1 MLKRVVSVLTIAAL
15 AAAGWWLLGGISTD
29 AESLRSLRS
38 ELEDHV
44 YRAPLQSALI
54 FIVAYW
60 VVAALAL
67 PGALILTLLGGA
79 LFGLGL
85 GALLVAL
92 GSSLG
97 ALLSFTVVRLIAGQ
111 ALRDRLAARLATVAR
126 GIEADGGFYVFT
138 LRVMPVFP
146 FFLVNVLLALTP
158 LRAWTFYW
166 VSVIGML
173 PATLIYVNAGH
184 QLATLTSIGDILSPP
199 LLMSLVVLAVF
210 PLIARKVLPL
220 MAQRF
225 RVAAAQRASR
235 RRWQRPTRFDRDL
248 IVIGAG
254 AAGLVAANIASTL
267 RARVT
272 LIEREAMGGDCL
284 NTGCVPSKALIR
296 IAERVQLAR
305 DLARQGLVANG
316 AGDQWRAPD
325 FRLMM
330 AQVRDTIDRIAPHD
344 SVERYES
351 LGVECLRGEA
361 QAVSPWTVEVRT
373 GNASE
378 PRVLHARHLIIATGA
393 EPVVPEIPGL
403 ARQHILTTQ
412 TLWSIDALP
421 ARLLILGGGAVGC
434 EMAQAFRRLG
444 STVCVVERAERL
456 LAREEPEASAE
467 VLKAF
472 IDDGIQV
479 LLKAELARV
488 ESVDRAHVA
497 HINVN
502 GRQEQIAFDQLL
514 CALGRRARVDGAG
527 LESLGLARLPDGTL
541 QVDEWMRTSE
551 PSVFACGDVATT
563 DRLTHAAGQMGWH
576 AAVNALFGDLWPIR
590 IDRSALP
597 RCTFTDPAV
606 ARVGPTRDEAERAGY
621 RVDCTRVPL
630 NTLDRAIIDRQTR
643 GFVMVLTERGSD
655 RLLGATVVG
664 AHADDLIALFALA
677 IRERIGMRRL
687 MSSIIAYPGWADAS
701 RAVAAQWQRERAP
714 EALLT
719 WLARWHRWRRG

>member
-1 MLKRVVSVLTIAAL
+1 
-15 AAAGWWLLGGISTD
+15 
-29 AESLRSLRS
+29 
-38 ELEDHV
+38 
-44 YRAPLQSALI
+44 
-54 FIVAYW
+54 
-60 VVAALAL
+60 
-67 PGALILTLLGGA
+67 
-79 LFGLGL
+79 
-85 GALLVAL
+85 
-92 GSSLG
+92 
-97 ALLSFTVVRLIAGQ
+97 
-111 ALRDRLAARLATVAR
+111 
-126 GIEADGGFYVFT
+126 
-138 LRVMPVFP
+138 
-146 FFLVNVLLALTP
+146 
-158 LRAWTFYW
+158 
-166 VSVIGML
+166 
-173 PATLIYVNAGH
+173 
-184 QLATLTSIGDILSPP
+184 
-199 LLMSLVVLAVF
+199 
-210 PLIARKVLPL
+210 
-220 MAQRF
+220 
-225 RVAAAQRASR
+225 
-235 RRWQRPTRFDRDL
+235 
-248 IVIGAG
+248 
-254 AAGLVAANIASTL
+254 
-267 RARVT
+267 
-272 LIEREAMGGDCL
+272 
-284 NTGCVPSKALIR
+284 
-296 IAERVQLAR
+296 
-305 DLARQGLVANG
+305 
-316 AGDQWRAPD
+316 
-325 FRLMM
+325 
-330 AQVRDTIDRIAPHD
+330 
-344 SVERYES
+344 
-351 LGVECLRGEA
+351 
-361 QAVSPWTVEVRT
+361 
-373 GNASE
+373 
-378 PRVLHARHLIIATGA
+378 
-393 EPVVPEIPGL
+393 
-403 ARQHILTTQ
+403 
-412 TLWSIDALP
+412 
-421 ARLLILGGGAVGC
+421 
-434 EMAQAFRRLG
+434 
-444 STVCVVERAERL
+444 L

>member
-1 MLKRVVSVLTIAAL
+1 MLKRVLLLLGMVAL
-15 AAAGWWLLGGISTD
+15 AAVGWWFLGGIGTD
-29 AESLRSLRS
+29 AESLRLLRS
-38 ELEDHV
+38 QLEDHV
-44 YRAPLQSALI
+44 RLQPLQSALI
-54 FIVAYW
+54 FIAAYW

-85 GALLVAL
+85 GAVLVAL

-111 ALRDRLAARLATVAR
+111 SLRERLAARLATVAR

-146 FFLVNVLLALTP
+146 FFLVNVLVALTP
-158 LRAWTFYW
+158 IRAWTFYW

-173 PATLIYVNAGH
+173 PATIIYVNAGH
-184 QLATLTSIGDILSPP
+184 QLSTLASISDILSPP
-199 LLMSLVVLAVF
+199 LLLSLVALAVF
-210 PLIARKVLPL
+210 PLIARKVLPSIAKRL
-220 MAQRF
+220 
-225 RVAAAQRASR
+225 RVAAAHRASR

-267 RARVT
+267 RSRVT

-296 IAERVQLAR
+296 IAERIQLVR
-305 DLARQGLVANG
+305 EFARQGHDTDGVGEKRLV
-316 AGDQWRAPD
+316 PD
-325 FRLMM
+325 FKLTMD
-330 AQVRDTIDRIAPHD
+330 QVRNTIEQIAPHD

-361 QAVSPWTVEVRT
+361 RASSPWTVEVRT
-373 GNASE
+373 SDGRQ

-393 EPVVPEIPGL
+393 EPIVPDIPGL
-403 ARQHILTTQ
+403 SRQQILTTQ
-412 TLWSIDALP
+412 TLWSMNSLP

-444 STVCVVERAERL
+444 SVVCVVERADRL
-456 LAREEPEASAE
+456 LVREEPEASAE

-472 IDDGIQV
+472 TEEGIQV
-479 LLKAELARV
+479 LLGAELAQVNLV
-488 ESVDRAHVA
+488 EQTHVA
-497 HINVN
+497 FVNVD
-502 GRQEQIAFDQLL
+502 GRQEQIAFDQVL

-527 LESLGLARLPDGTL
+527 LESLNLARLPDGTL
-541 QVDEWMRTSE
+541 QVDDWMRTSE
-551 PSVFACGDVATT
+551 PSIFACGDVATT
-563 DRLTHAAGQMGWH
+563 DRLTHVAGQMGWH
-576 AAVNALFGDLWPIR
+576 AAVNALFGDLWPIK
-590 IDRSALP
+590 IDRRVVP

-621 RVDCTRVPL
+621 RVDCTRLAL

-677 IRERIGMRRL
+677 VRERIGMRRL
-687 MSSIIAYPGWADAS
+687 MSSMIAYPGWADAS

-714 EALLT
+714 EALLK
-719 WLARWHRWRRG
+719 WLERWHRWRRG